1 LRQKYRVLGLLG
13 RGGFGIVY
21 EAVDIHLKRHYAIK
35 VILSETDTSQQQV
48 LTEAEI
54 MAQYARRF
62 EFMPEIYDIW
72 HEGARTTLVMEFVE
86 GETLGE
92 LLSEQG
98 PFSAAAVLDFLRIT
112 LADLARLHAADIIHR
127 DLKPDNI
134 KRTPDGRY
142 MLLDFGIAKQEG
154 STLAGAK
161 AFSPSYAS
169 PEQMGGH
176 STDGRSDL
184 YSLGATAYHL
194 LTGTAPPSSIY
205 RRAANVPLPP
215 PSAIV
220 PDLPPA
226 LERTIVAL
234 LEVEPA
240 DRPADPA
247 AALALL
253 DASEP
258 APATVAVIAQPPAR
272 STAQVAEKTPA
283 RAAARRERRLRPG
296 WIGLGLVLLAVL
308 AGAGWWWLQR
318 SPPSAGTP
326 DPAALRAVITPA
338 NAAQVVELDRFGEGH
353 ATTIAYDPQ
362 SSILAVGTSLGI
374 ELWDTSSWQR
384 TTIITGFTHPSK
396 ALAWSKDGVLAS
408 ANGPVVSLWNRDGSQ
423 RGELRREGPSDIELL
438 AWSPDGTLIAG
449 ADFAAVM
456 IWNVA
461 SQIRSEFDSQEG
473 ITALAWHPYSEM
485 VASAARDST
494 IKVWQLDGTPVATIS
509 DHTDWVEGLAWNPDG
524 NRLASASSDMRV
536 GVWSM
541 DTNQMTFLSGHTSR
555 VVAVAWSA
563 DGRTLASGSRDG
575 TIRLWQDGAA
585 FKTLSGHSGS
595 INGLQWSQTQFD
607 TSNTLLSTSQDGT
620 ARQWD
625 DTGAA
630 LLRLDA
636 QNGDIR
642 AFAWSPNDQLLTLLT
657 AGEQLHNWK
666 IDGTAIGTLT
676 GYTPPVHTAI
686 WNGAGDT
693 LLIGGESRDA
703 ALWQPSS
710 DTLRLLSG
718 HTNDIHALAWSP
730 DETTVVAASNDPALR
745 WWKSDGTLIRSFE
758 LPAIVQALA
767 WSSEGKLAAGADNG
781 LVYLWEPDG
790 SVAKA
795 VLEHSAGIRV
805 LAWSPDGK
813 RLAVGCDDGSLTIWD
828 VASATKLTL
837 TAPGHAEGI
846 TALDWRPDGARLIS
860 ASWDDT
866 ARIWNADGSFAVL
879 QGDNSGDVTSADWS
893 ADGSV
898 VATGAAD
905 GSIRLWQ
912 ADGTLITVIRQ
923 HQNAVRA
930 LSWNAGDILAS
941 ASADSTVGLWSK
953 QGLAL
958 AMLSG
963 HRDRVFTLAWRPDQ
977 RELVSAGED
986 GTLRIWGIK

>member
-1 LRQKYRVLGLLG
+1 MNGDTCTFCSQPINTTAQHCPHCGQPFLLRNKYRIIGLLG

-21 EAVDIHLKRHYAIK
+21 EAVDIQLKRHYAIK

-86 GETLGE
+86 GATLGQILADQDVLPAAE
-92 LLSEQG
+92 VEQ
-98 PFSAAAVLDFLRIT
+98 FLRST
-112 LADLARLHAADIIHR
+112 LVNLGRLHAAEIIHR

-161 AFSPSYAS
+161 AFSPAYAS

-176 STDGRSDL
+176 PTDGRSDL

-194 LTGTAPPSSIY
+194 LTGFAPPSSIY
-205 RRAANVPLPP
+205 RRAANLPLPP
-215 PSAIV
+215 PGASV
-220 PDLPPA
+220 PNLAPGLD
-226 LERTIVAL
+226 RTIVAL
-234 LEVEPA
+234 LELEPA

-253 DASEP
+253 DAAEP
-258 APATVAVIAQPPAR
+258 PSAQTAVIARRPAE
-272 STAQVAEKTPA
+272 SAAQVVEKTPV
-283 RAAARRERRLRPG
+283 RESYRRERRLRPG
-296 WIGLGLVLLAVL
+296 WIGAGVVLLAVL
-308 AGAGWWWLQR
+308 VGAGWWWLQR
-318 SPPSAGTP
+318 PPSGPATA
-326 DPAALRAVITPA
+326 DPPSLAPLSALITPA
-338 NAAQVVELDRFGEGH
+338 NAGLVAELRRYGEGH
-353 ATTIAYDPQ
+353 ASSVAYDPQ
-362 SSILAVGTSLGI
+362 GSLLAVGTSLGI
-374 ELWDTSSWQR
+374 ELWDTASWQR
-384 TTIITGFTHPSK
+384 TTIITGFTRPPK

-408 ANGPVVSLWNRDGSQ
+408 ANGPLVSLWNRDGSQ

-449 ADFAAVM
+449 ADYAAVM

-461 SQIRSEFDSQEG
+461 SQIRSEFDAQEG

-494 IKVWQLDGTPVATIS
+494 VKVWQLDGTLVATIS
-509 DHTDWVEGLAWNPDG
+509 EHTDWIEGLAWNPDG
-524 NRLASASSDMRV
+524 NRLASASSDMQV
-536 GVWSM
+536 GVWNLE
-541 DTNQMTFLSGHTSR
+541 TKAITFLSGHTSR
-555 VVAVAWSA
+555 VVVVAWSA

-575 TIRLWQDGAA
+575 TIRLWQDGAE

-607 TSNTLLSTSQDGT
+607 TTNTLLSTSQDGT
-620 ARQWD
+620 ARLWD

-676 GYTPPVHTAI
+676 GYTPPIHTAI
-686 WNGAGDT
+686 WNSAGDT

-703 ALWQPSS
+703 ALWQPRS

-718 HTNDIHALAWSP
+718 HTNVIHALAWSP
-730 DETTVVAASNDPALR
+730 AETTVVAASDDLALR

-758 LPAIVQALA
+758 LPAIVQTLA

-790 SVAKA
+790 SVAQA
-795 VLEHSAGIRV
+795 VLEHSAGIRG

-813 RLAVGCDDGSLTIWD
+813 RLAVGCDDGNLTIWD
-828 VASATKLTL
+828 VARTSARKRDSLSLRTVADSSSLLMPLEMLQAANALAGSPLRGTSTASNVFASPLTV
-837 TAPGHAEGI
+837 I
-846 TALDWRPDGARLIS
+846 VSS
-860 ASWDDT
+860 AS
-866 ARIWNADGSFAVL
+866 RLGSRASDRSQACRSRSAAPNMKIPRSVL
-879 QGDNSGDVTSADWS
+879 LKH
-893 ADGSV
+893 V
-898 VATGAAD
+898 VPHTRE
-905 GSIRLWQ
+905 IFR
-912 ADGTLITVIRQ
+912 TL
-923 HQNAVRA
+923 
-930 LSWNAGDILAS
+930 
-941 ASADSTVGLWSK
+941 
-953 QGLAL
+953 
-958 AMLSG
+958 
-963 HRDRVFTLAWRPDQ
+963 
-977 RELVSAGED
+977 
-986 GTLRIWGIK
+986 